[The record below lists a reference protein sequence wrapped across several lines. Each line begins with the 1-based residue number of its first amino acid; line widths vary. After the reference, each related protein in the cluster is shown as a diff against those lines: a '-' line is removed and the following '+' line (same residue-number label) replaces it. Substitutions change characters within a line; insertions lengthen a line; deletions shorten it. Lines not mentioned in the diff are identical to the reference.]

1 MDESVRLIDPEH
13 EMKLMLSH
21 RPWEHEPDTAEWTCS
36 RTGYR
41 CRIWRNPESRTLC
54 GYVGI
59 PRDHRLYG
67 LDHNDSR
74 VETEV
79 GVHGGL
85 TFSKTEL
92 TNAVHWFGFDC
103 NHMDDFSPGMYLTLL
118 GQGLSWDG
126 FTAGD
131 PHEYRTWEWVE
142 KEITDLA
149 LQLLHVAER
158 KDKHVP

>member
-13 EMKLMLSH
+13 EMKLLLSY

-67 LDHNDSR
+67 LDYNDSR
-74 VETEV
+74 VESEIDI
-79 GVHGGL
+79 HGGL
-85 TFSKTEL
+85 TFSEQVNGL
-92 TNAVHWFGFDC
+92 TWFGFDC
-103 NHMDDFSPGMYLTLL
+103 NHANDFSPGVYLHYLTKNLKDIWEEM
-118 GQGLSWDG
+118 S
-126 FTAGD
+126 D
-131 PHEYRTWEWVE
+131 PLQYRTWDWVE
-142 KEITDLA
+142 KEITCLA
-149 LQLLHVAER
+149 LELLHVAER

>member
-13 EMKLMLSH
+13 EMKLLLSY
-21 RPWEHEPDTAEWTCS
+21 RPWEHEPDTAEWTCQ

-67 LDHNDSR
+67 LDYNDSR
-74 VETEV
+74 VESEIDI
-79 GVHGGL
+79 HGGL
-85 TFSKTEL
+85 TYSKQVNGL
-92 TNAVHWFGFDC
+92 TWFGFDC
-103 NHMDDFSPGMYLTLL
+103 NHANDFSPGVYLQYLTKNLKD
-118 GQGLSWDG
+118 SWEEMS
-126 FTAGD
+126 D
-131 PHEYRTWEWVE
+131 PLQYRTWDWVE
-142 KEITDLA
+142 KEITCLA
-149 LQLLHVAER
+149 LELLHVAER